1 MFVQGL
7 VLNLNVISFVCLF
20 FFYHGDGVEGSV
32 SANTEVGSGNI
43 VGDSGRNNNQ
53 RNAQFLVLLSRLHH
67 LQTSNKCLLKT
78 SQIEMVTVYLSFN
91 M

>member
-1 MFVQGL
+1 MSFLLFV
-7 VLNLNVISFVCLF
+7 F